1 MSVLIVVLGLG
12 LIGFVLH
19 DGFEVMLLPR
29 RVTRSFR
36 LTRFFYVYGWRAW
49 REVARRFSSGKRLGL
64 LLSWFGPLS
73 VILLLVLWAT
83 CLISCFATI
92 HWALG
97 TRMVLDGGR
106 SLTAAECFYF
116 SGVTFFT
123 LGFGD
128 IAPLGPVGRFLAVA
142 EAGIGFA
149 FLAAVIG
156 YLPVFYSAFSTR
168 EVTISMLDAR
178 AGSPPTAATLLLR
191 LAPSRDHRAILDR
204 YFQEWEHWSAQ
215 LLESY
220 LSFPLL
226 SFYRSQHD
234 NQSWLAAMTAILDAS
249 SLVIAGAK
257 GVDPYQAQL
266 AFAMSRH
273 AIVDLCQVFR
283 APPSMDPTDRLPAD
297 RLAALLEDLDMA
309 GLDVREGPGV
319 AAKLAEL
326 RGLYEP
332 FLRTLSAHLV
342 LDLPPFAPAAGVV
355 DNWQTSA
362 WMKRAGSIGELAR
375 ADPGDDHADP

>member
-1 MSVLIVVLGLG
+1 MSAAIVVLGLG
-12 LIGFVLH
+12 LIAFVLH

-36 LTRFFYVYGWRAW
+36 LARFFYIHAW
-49 REVARRFSSGKRLGL
+49 RSWRTLALVVASGKRRGV
-64 LLSWFGPLS
+64 LLSWFGPMS
-73 VILLLVLWAT
+73 VILLLMIWAS
-83 CLISCFATI
+83 CLIAGFAAI
-92 HWALG
+92 HRGLG
-97 TRMVLDGGR
+97 TRMVLDDGR
-106 SLTAAECFYF
+106 ILTAAECFYF

-128 IAPLGPVGRFLAVA
+128 IAPLGPVGRLLAVA
-142 EAGIGFA
+142 EAGIGFG

-156 YLPVFYSAFSTR
+156 YLPVFYQAFSDR
-168 EVTISMLDAR
+168 EIAISMLDAR

-191 LAPSRDHRAILDR
+191 LAPARDHLAILDR
-204 YFQEWEHWSAQ
+204 YFQEWERWSAR

-234 NQSWLAAMTAILDAS
+234 NQSWLAAMTAILDS
-249 SLVIAGAK
+249 SALVIAAAK

-273 AIVDLCQVFR
+273 AIVDLCQVFGIR
-283 APPSMDPTDRLPAD
+283 PIVDEPDRFPGD
-297 RLAALLEDLDMA
+297 RMAALTEEFQIA
-309 GLDVREGPGV
+309 GLDVREGEGV
-319 AAKLAEL
+319 AAKFAEL
-326 RGLYEP
+326 RRLYEP
-332 FLRTLSAHLV
+332 FLRALSAHL
-342 LDLPPFAPAAGVV
+342 LLPLPPVMPEAKVV

-375 ADPGDDHADP
+375 AEPGDDHVDA

>member
-1 MSVLIVVLGLG
+1 MSVVIVVLGLG
-12 LIGFVLH
+12 LIAFVLH

-29 RVTRSFR
+29 RMTRSFR
-36 LTRFFYVYGWRAW
+36 LTRFFYMYAW
-49 REVARRFSSGKRLGL
+49 RTWRTLAATIASGKRRGV
-64 LLSWFGPLS
+64 LLSWFGPMS
-73 VILLLVLWAT
+73 VILLLMVWAT
-83 CLISCFATI
+83 CLIACFASI
-92 HWALG
+92 HWGLG

-106 SLTAAECFYF
+106 AMTAGECFYF

-142 EAGIGFA
+142 EAGIGFG

-156 YLPVFYSAFSTR
+156 YLPVFYQAFSNR
-168 EVTISMLDAR
+168 EAMISMLDAR

-191 LAPSRDHRAILDR
+191 LAPSRDHSAILDR
-204 YFQEWEHWSAQ
+204 YFQEWELWSAQ
-215 LLESY
+215 ILESY

-234 NQSWLAAMTAILDAS
+234 NQSWLAAMTAVLDTSA
-249 SLVIAGAK
+249 LVIASAK
-257 GVDPYQAQL
+257 GADLYQAQL
-266 AFAMSRH
+266 TFAMSRH
-273 AIVDLCQVFR
+273 AVVDLCQVFQAR
-283 APPSMDPTDRLPAD
+283 PVVDPPDRLPRE
-297 RLAALLEDLDMA
+297 RLADLLEELQIA
-309 GLDVREGPGV
+309 GLDVREGDAV
-319 AAKLAEL
+319 AAKLAGL

-332 FLRTLSAHLV
+332 FLHALSAYL
-342 LDLPPFAPAAGVV
+342 LLPLPPVMPEAKVV

-375 ADPGDDHADP
+375 AEPGDDHVDA